1 MLDDGFFDVTIII
14 VKIMICGVAIMSV
27 ILGGYRHISRP
38 IHVDHPAPE
47 GFWRCAAAAII
58 DYPTFAVACSIP
70 GIAAMLNAETAT
82 QANRNAMMV
91 LAGLLISIV
100 MVSLSGFEY

>member
-14 VKIMICGVAIMSV
+14 VKIMICGVAVMSA
-27 ILGGYRHISRP
+27 IFGGYWHISRP
-38 IHVDHPAPE
+38 NHVDHPAPA
-47 GFWRCAAAAII
+47 GFWRRAGAAMI
-58 DYPTFAVACSIP
+58 DYSILAVACLVP
-70 GIAAMLNAETAT
+70 GLAAMLNAETAT

-91 LAGLLISIV
+91 LAGLVVSIV

>member
-1 MLDDGFFDVTIII
+1 
-14 VKIMICGVAIMSV
+14 MICGVAIMSV

-47 GFWRCAAAAII
+47 GFWRCAAAAVI
-58 DYPTFAVACSIP
+58 DYSIFAVACSIP